1 MVKPKLLVFEKTF
14 TTDNLGQIFL
24 VPPTK
29 NNIIDFSNV
38 HMEIEQDSHVS
49 NIQKMFVLVAMGKGT
64 GTTLAQEVGRWTL
77 DDSVKI
83 HSFPVI
89 GPEIG
94 IIIKGGPKNTPV
106 GINAWIMFQ

>member
-1 MVKPKLLVFEKTF
+1 MVKPKLLIFEKTF

-29 NNIIDFSNV
+29 NNIIDFSKV
-38 HMEIEQDSHVS
+38 HMEIEQDSHISTVK
-49 NIQKMFVLVAMGKGT
+49 NMVVQVAMGKGT
-64 GTTLAQEVGRWTL
+64 GSTLAQEVGHWIL
-77 DDSVKI
+77 DDSVRI

-94 IIIKGGPKNTPV
+94 IILKGGPKNTPV
-106 GINAWIMFQ
+106 GINAWVMFQ